1 MGLIAYMTKGL
12 GADLAV
18 TPELLWS
25 DVIKMPLFR
34 NPYRLF
40 SIQTVVTLLVAA
52 NTMPNKVESKPPMNQ
67 KQLKLLPG
75 ARKVAMPEFIPP
87 QLATLVDK
95 PPVGDAWFHE
105 LKLDGYRLLCHIDR
119 GQVRFWTRNRKD
131 WTAKFPALGKAV
143 KALRL
148 KSAILDGEVVA
159 LDAEGRASFQKLQQ
173 QINKNSAAGLMFHVF
188 DLVYI
193 DGFLLTRCPL
203 HERKRVLAEV
213 LERVDEKSPLRFSDH
228 IEGNGTEFFKEA
240 CKFGLEGIVSKLA
253 DSVYESTRS
262 RNWLKVKCLRRQE
275 FVIAGYTLS
284 DKGIP
289 FSSLV
294 LGVYEK
300 GKLVYAG
307 RAGTG
312 FSNQMRVDLK
322 KTLDKL
328 ARKTRPFAVIPSDPG
343 LRRAVWTE
351 PALVGEVAFTEWTDE
366 GIIRHPSFQGLRED
380 KKPTEVVREEP
391 T

>member
-1 MGLIAYMTKGL
+1 
-12 GADLAV
+12 
-18 TPELLWS
+18 
-25 DVIKMPLFR
+25 
-34 NPYRLF
+34 
-40 SIQTVVTLLVAA
+40 
-52 NTMPNKVESKPPMNQ
+52 MNQ
-67 KQLKLLPG
+67 KQLKLLTG
-75 ARKVAMPEFIPP
+75 ARKAAMPEFIQP

-95 PPVGDAWFHE
+95 PPAGDTWFHE
-105 LKLDGYRLLCHIDR
+105 LKLDGYRLLCHLDH
-119 GQVRFWTRNRKD
+119 GHVRFWTRNHKD

-159 LDAEGRASFQKLQQ
+159 VDASGRASFQKLQQ

-188 DLVYI
+188 DLVYL

-203 HERKRVLAEV
+203 RERKQVLAE
-213 LERVDEKSPLRFSDH
+213 LFERVDEKSPLRFSDH
-228 IEGNGTEFFKEA
+228 IEGSGAQFLKEA

-262 RNWLKVKCLRRQE
+262 RNWLKIKCLRRQE

-294 LGVYEK
+294 LGVYGK
-300 GKLVYAG
+300 GKLNYAG
-307 RAGTG
+307 RGGTG
-312 FSNQMRVDLK
+312 FSKQMRVALK
-322 KTLDKL
+322 ETMDKL
-328 ARKTRPFAVIPSDPG
+328 ARKTRPCADMPNDPG
-343 LRRAVWTE
+343 LRPAVWAE
-351 PALVGEVAFTEWTDE
+351 PHLVGEVAFTEWTDE

-391 T
+391 S